1 MHFALVSAF
10 NHTLNRYTHCPFF
23 TGATQVANVVE
34 HMDRS
39 RKVIVI
45 LSRSYFN
52 SLNEFELDQAT
63 FLLMER
69 EIEDIIVVKLGD
81 VPTKWVPKHL
91 HRQMRTGMFLEWED
105 DENAREIFKGKLI
118 DRLHRNPNQEND

>member
-1 MHFALVSAF
+1 M
-10 NHTLNRYTHCPFF
+10 
-23 TGATQVANVVE
+23 ANVVE